1 MVGRVLRDHR
11 VRAGLKV
18 AQAAVLAG
26 MRRETLSRIEAG
38 RTRVATDKLMK
49 LTDLITVPPTE
60 WVRPWVEEETSLRA
74 LLFVTRHLID
84 RGELDSVRLILD
96 RVRTLARLSP
106 NHLRGEV
113 YHQWGRYAYAVGS
126 YGRALH
132 WMRLAERSAK
142 QSSDP
147 YERAVATYNHALT
160 LNRTHTVAETVAKFD
175 AAISEFQ
182 DTAHPRERAYA
193 QLERAN
199 FLLRMTSFREA
210 LTDYRHAA
218 RDLRGTPWF
227 FDCQLGQ
234 VICISQIRSVKTA
247 IGVMPALNH
256 LARDPEREAKFH
268 HNFAV
273 FCRQLGLLDC
283 ALTHL
288 SAALESGTSDAS
300 STAATLA
307 EACLCRIMA
316 GDHPGAQLALAR
328 FESLEG
334 SKDPQD
340 LWTMA
345 ALSSVLRGAS
355 SPSPLLPATL
365 RDDHEHRM
373 AAALSLL
380 LASGHASSRASGKE
394 LVHQAVDHRS
404 G

>member
-1 MVGRVLRDHR
+1 MLGRVLRDHR
-11 VRAGLKV
+11 VRTGLKV
-18 AQAAVLAG
+18 AQLAALAG
-26 MRRETLSRIEAG
+26 IRRETLSRIEAG
-38 RTRVATDKLMK
+38 RTRVAADTLIK

-60 WVRPWVEEETSLRA
+60 WVGPWVEEETSLRA
-74 LLFVTRHLID
+74 LLFITRHLID
-84 RGELDSVRLILD
+84 RGELDSVRLIFE

-132 WMRLAERSAK
+132 WMRLAERSAQ

-147 YERAVATYNHALT
+147 YERAVATYNRALA
-160 LNRTHTVAETVAKFD
+160 LSRTRTIAQTVAKFD
-175 AAISEFQ
+175 AAISGFQ
-182 DTAHPRERAYA
+182 DTAHRRERAYA

-199 FLLRMTSFREA
+199 FLLRMGSYREA
-210 LTDYRHAA
+210 LADYRHAA
-218 RDLRGTPWF
+218 GDLRATPWF
-227 FDCQLGQ
+227 FDCRLGQ
-234 VICISQIRSVKTA
+234 IICISQVRFVKTA
-247 IGVMPALNH
+247 AGIMPALNS
-256 LARDPEREAKFH
+256 LANDPERQAMFH

-316 GDHPGAQLALAR
+316 GDHPGALLALAR

-345 ALSSVLRGAS
+345 ALSFFLRGAS
-355 SPSPLLPATL
+355 SPSPLLPESL
-365 RDDHEHRM
+365 RDDHEHRLGT
-373 AAALSLL
+373 ALSLL
-380 LASGHASSRASGKE
+380 LSFSHASSRASDKE
-394 LVHQAVDHRS
+394 LVHQGSHH
-404 G
+404 